1 MRNQYQRMLLLK
13 ARRVTA
19 AVALALGMVG
29 AVSLGRAEPGYESC
43 FMFLWCDP
51 HEEKPGFL
59 DGNEQ
64 IQGLAHDEDN
74 WFISAGEYMHCGDGS
89 MTWGLWKV
97 PVASGL
103 IGATPT
109 HRFVISDRPD
119 LQSYFHVGDIDCF
132 NGFVLAPVE
141 NYGCAPVTSGTILF
155 LDTADLH
162 CVGKAVVPGFKNFG
176 WLAVHPVSGEVYV
189 SEDSITDL
197 VRCSLDWPYLLAN
210 RSQTNLEVSCTIL
223 GTVPLSQTDGTP
235 FIDTFSCTQG
245 GAFSESG
252 DLFYFLVGC
261 CDEVRPLDGI
271 HVFDTTTW
279 REVRRSFGCHEDAPP
294 CNNECMDFRYYW
306 ETATMYWNG
315 EWYCTGS
322 EPEGIDY
329 WDLDDKPGPYWG
341 QLHVGWLDNDGGRQD
356 DVTLWHYTHTLRVD
370 AANTGPQDGRPN
382 QGFRTVGQA
391 YNRICDGTSIKITP
405 NFYNETL
412 TLTKR
417 VRLVSAGPGVV
428 TIGRGP

>member
-1 MRNQYQRMLLLK
+1 MRNQYHQMMPLK
-13 ARRVTA
+13 ARRVTTA
-19 AVALALGMVG
+19 LALALGLVG
-29 AVSLGRAEPGYESC
+29 AVSLGRAEAGYESC

-64 IQGLAHDEDN
+64 IQGLAHDENN
-74 WFISAGEYMHCGDGS
+74 WFISAGEYMHCEDSSFGTRS
-89 MTWGLWKV
+89 WGIWKI

-109 HRFVISDRPD
+109 HRFVLADRPD
-119 LQSYFHVGDIDCF
+119 FRSYFHVGDIDCF

-141 NYGCAPVTSGTILF
+141 NYGCAPETTGTILF
-155 LDTADLH
+155 FDTADLH
-162 CVGKAVVPGFKNFG
+162 CVGKAVVPGFRNFG

-189 SEDSITDL
+189 SEDSITHL
-197 VRCSLDWPYLLAN
+197 VRCWVDWSTLLAN
-210 RSQTNLEVSCTIL
+210 RNQTNLNVSCTIL

-235 FIDTFSCTQG
+235 FSDTFSCTQG

-252 DLFYFLVGC
+252 SLFYFLVGC
-261 CDEVRPLDGI
+261 CEQVRPLDGI
-271 HVFDTTTW
+271 HAFDTTTW
-279 REVRRSFGCHEDAPP
+279 REVRRSFRCHEYASA

-306 ETATMYWNG
+306 ETATTAG
-315 EWYCTGS
+315 YCTGS

-370 AANTGPQDGRPN
+370 AANTGTQDGRPN
-382 QGFRTVGQA
+382 QGFRVVGQA
-391 YNRICDGTSIKITP
+391 YDRICDGTSIKIRP

-417 VRLVSAGPGVV
+417 VRLISDGPGVV